1 MSFIT
6 SGLLKKGILLM
17 FDWLANPNRFNRITE
32 KIQPYILLIA
42 ITTLISGLYF
52 GLFDSPKDYQQGDAV
67 RIMYVHVPSAWLA
80 SFLYFSLAI
89 SCVFYLVWKHPL
101 ADLVSSSIAPIGALF
116 SALTLV
122 TGSLWGKPMWGT
134 WWVWDARL
142 TSMLVLFFFY
152 LGYILLSNAFER
164 KIDGSKTASV
174 LAIVGLINLPI
185 VKFSVDWWHTLHQP
199 ASIIKIGGPSIDD
212 KMLLPLILMIFA
224 LSFFSLY
231 MIILNVKTKLIEK
244 KCEALLLKSNL
255 EEISKTG

>member
-1 MSFIT
+1 
-6 SGLLKKGILLM
+6 M
-17 FDWLANPNRFNRITE
+17 FDWLANPNRFNKITE
-32 KIQPYILLIA
+32 NIMPYILFIA

-101 ADLVSSSIAPIGALF
+101 ADLVSSSIAPIGVLF
-116 SALTLV
+116 SALTLI

-174 LAIVGLINLPI
+174 LALSLIHI
-185 VKFSVDWWHTLHQP
+185 
-199 ASIIKIGGPSIDD
+199 
-212 KMLLPLILMIFA
+212 
-224 LSFFSLY
+224 
-231 MIILNVKTKLIEK
+231 
-244 KCEALLLKSNL
+244 
-255 EEISKTG
+255 

>member
-1 MSFIT
+1 
-6 SGLLKKGILLM
+6 M

-32 KIQPYILLIA
+32 KMQPFILLIA
-42 ITTLISGLYF
+42 LTTLISGLYF

-199 ASIIKIGGPSIDD
+199 ASIIKIGGPSIDE

-231 MIILNVKTKLIEK
+231 TIILNVKTKLIEK

-255 EEISKTG
+255 EEISKIG

>member
-1 MSFIT
+1 
-6 SGLLKKGILLM
+6 M
-17 FDWLANPNRFNRITE
+17 FDWLANPNRFNKITE
-32 KIQPYILLIA
+32 KTQPYILLIA
-42 ITTLISGLYF
+42 ISTLISGLYF

-152 LGYILLSNAFER
+152 LGYILLSNAYER

-231 MIILNVKTKLIEK
+231 MVILNVKTKLIEK

-255 EEISKTG
+255 EEISKIG

>member
-1 MSFIT
+1 
-6 SGLLKKGILLM
+6 M

-32 KIQPYILLIA
+32 KTQPFILFIA
-42 ITTLISGLYF
+42 IIALFSGLYF

-101 ADLVSSSIAPIGALF
+101 ADLVSSSIAPIGVLF
-116 SALTLV
+116 SALTLI

-152 LGYILLSNAFER
+152 LGYILLNNAFER

-199 ASIIKIGGPSIDD
+199 ASIIKFGGPSIDE
-212 KMLLPLILMIFA
+212 KMLLPLSLMFLA

-231 MIILNVKTKLIEK
+231 LIILNVKTKLIEK

-255 EEISKTG
+255 EEIS

>member
-1 MSFIT
+1 
-6 SGLLKKGILLM
+6 M

-32 KIQPYILLIA
+32 KIQPCILLIA
-42 ITTLISGLYF
+42 IITLISGLYF
-52 GLFDSPKDYQQGDAV
+52 GLFDSPNDYQQGDAV

-185 VKFSVDWWHTLHQP
+185 VKFSVDWWHTLHQS

>member
-1 MSFIT
+1 
-6 SGLLKKGILLM
+6 M

-32 KIQPYILLIA
+32 KMQPYILLIA
-42 ITTLISGLYF
+42 IITLILGLYF

-80 SFLYFSLAI
+80 SLLYFSLSI

-152 LGYILLSNAFER
+152 LGYILLCNAFER

>member
-1 MSFIT
+1 
-6 SGLLKKGILLM
+6 
-17 FDWLANPNRFNRITE
+17 
-32 KIQPYILLIA
+32 
-42 ITTLISGLYF
+42 
-52 GLFDSPKDYQQGDAV
+52 
-67 RIMYVHVPSAWLA
+67 MYVHVPSAWLA

-89 SCVFYLVWKHPL
+89 SCLFYLVWKHPL

>member
-1 MSFIT
+1 
-6 SGLLKKGILLM
+6 M
-17 FDWLANPNRFNRITE
+17 FDWLANPNRFNRIT
-32 KIQPYILLIA
+32 KILQPFILFIA
-42 ITTLISGLYF
+42 MITLISGLYF
-52 GLFDSPKDYQQGDAV
+52 GLYDSPEDYQQGDAV

-101 ADLVSSSIAPIGALF
+101 ADLISSSIAPIGALF

-185 VKFSVDWWHTLHQP
+185 VKFSVDWWNTLHQP

-212 KMLLPLILMIFA
+212 KMLLPLILMFFA

-231 MIILNVKTKLIEK
+231 LIILNVKTKLIEK

-255 EEISKTG
+255 EEIS

>member
-1 MSFIT
+1 
-6 SGLLKKGILLM
+6 M
-17 FDWLANPNRFNRITE
+17 FDWLANPNRFNKITE

-224 LSFFSLY
+224 LSFFSIY
-231 MIILNVKTKLIEK
+231 IVILNVKTKLIEK

-255 EEISKTG
+255 EEISKIG

>member
-1 MSFIT
+1 
-6 SGLLKKGILLM
+6 M
-17 FDWLANPNRFNRITE
+17 FDWLANPNRFNRIT
-32 KIQPYILLIA
+32 KKLQPFILFIA
-42 ITTLISGLYF
+42 VITLISGLYF
-52 GLFDSPKDYQQGDAV
+52 GLYDSPKDYQQGDAV

-80 SFLYFSLAI
+80 TFLYFSLAI

-101 ADLVSSSIAPIGALF
+101 ADLVSSSIAPVGALF
-116 SALTLV
+116 SALTLI

-185 VKFSVDWWHTLHQP
+185 VKFSVDWWNTLHQP
-199 ASIIKIGGPSIDD
+199 ASIKILGSSTIHSS
-212 KMLLPLILMIFA
+212 MLLPLFLMFFVLILYCALIF
-224 LSFFSLY
+224 LMKY
-231 MIILNVKTKLIEK
+231 KTEIIRIK
-244 KCEALLLKSNL
+244 KKNLKRL
-255 EEISKTG
+255 

>member
-1 MSFIT
+1 
-6 SGLLKKGILLM
+6 M
-17 FDWLANPNRFNRITE
+17 FDWLANPNRFNKITE

-212 KMLLPLILMIFA
+212 KMMLPLILMIFA

-231 MIILNVKTKLIEK
+231 LIILKVKTKLIEK

>member
-1 MSFIT
+1 
-6 SGLLKKGILLM
+6 M
-17 FDWLANPNRFNRITE
+17 FDWLANPNRFTKITE

-80 SFLYFSLAI
+80 SFLYFILAI

>member
-1 MSFIT
+1 
-6 SGLLKKGILLM
+6 M
-17 FDWLANPNRFNRITE
+17 FDWLANPNRFNKITE

-185 VKFSVDWWHTLHQP
+185 VKFSVDWWHTLHQS

>member
-1 MSFIT
+1 
-6 SGLLKKGILLM
+6 M
-17 FDWLANPNRFNRITE
+17 FDWLANPNRFNKITE

-116 SALTLV
+116 SALTLI

-212 KMLLPLILMIFA
+212 KMLLPLILMSFA

-231 MIILNVKTKLIEK
+231 LIVLNVKTKLIEK

-255 EEISKTG
+255 EEISKVG

>member
-1 MSFIT
+1 
-6 SGLLKKGILLM
+6 M
-17 FDWLANPNRFNRITE
+17 FDWLANPNRFNRIT
-32 KIQPYILLIA
+32 KKLQPCILF
-42 ITTLISGLYF
+42 ITIITLFLGLYF
-52 GLFDSPKDYQQGDAV
+52 GLYDSPKDYQQGEAV

-80 SFLYFSLAI
+80 TFLYFNLAI

-101 ADLVSSSIAPIGALF
+101 ANLVSSSIAPIGALF
-116 SALTLV
+116 SALTLI

-185 VKFSVDWWHTLHQP
+185 VKFSVDWWNTLHQP

-212 KMLLPLILMIFA
+212 KMLLPLILMFFA

-231 MIILNVKTKLIEK
+231 LIILNVKTKLIEK

-255 EEISKTG
+255 EEIS

>member
-1 MSFIT
+1 
-6 SGLLKKGILLM
+6 M
-17 FDWLANPNRFNRITE
+17 FDWLANPNRFNKITE

-231 MIILNVKTKLIEK
+231 MIVLNVKTKLIEK

>member
-1 MSFIT
+1 
-6 SGLLKKGILLM
+6 
-17 FDWLANPNRFNRITE
+17 
-32 KIQPYILLIA
+32 
-42 ITTLISGLYF
+42 
-52 GLFDSPKDYQQGDAV
+52 
-67 RIMYVHVPSAWLA
+67 MYVHVPSAWLA

-152 LGYILLSNAFER
+152 LGYILLSNSFER

-212 KMLLPLILMIFA
+212 KMLLPLMLMIFA

-231 MIILNVKTKLIEK
+231 MVILNVKTKLIEK

>member
-1 MSFIT
+1 MFKIFSLSNIFFWIERLIGFIN
-6 SGLLKKGILLM
+6 SIFFILLLVALS
-17 FDWLANPNRFNRITE
+17 FA
-32 KIQPYILLIA
+32 LI
-42 ITTLISGLYF
+42 F
-52 GLFDSPKDYQQGDAV
+52 SPPDYLQGDSV

-80 SFLYFSLAI
+80 SFLYFSLSI
-89 SCVFYLVWKHPL
+89 SCIFYLVWKHPL

-116 SALTLV
+116 SALTLI

-185 VKFSVDWWHTLHQP
+185 VKFSVDWWTTLHQG
-199 ASIIKIGGPSIDD
+199 SSVLKIGGPSMTNDYLITLLVSFLGIF
-212 KMLLPLILMIFA
+212 MLTMYWFSDIF
-224 LSFFSLY
+224 Y
-231 MIILNVKTKLIEK
+231 IIIEK
-244 KCEALLLKSNL
+244 RKIERSKLLND
-255 EEISKTG
+255 

>member
-1 MSFIT
+1 
-6 SGLLKKGILLM
+6 M
-17 FDWLANPNRFNRITE
+17 FDWLANPNRFNKITE

-80 SFLYFSLAI
+80 SFLYFSLAM

-101 ADLVSSSIAPIGALF
+101 ADLISSSIAPIGALF

-152 LGYILLSNAFER
+152 LGYMLLSNAFER

-231 MIILNVKTKLIEK
+231 MVILNVKTKLIEK

-255 EEISKTG
+255 EEISKIG

>member
-1 MSFIT
+1 
-6 SGLLKKGILLM
+6 M

-89 SCVFYLVWKHPL
+89 SCLFYLVWKHPL

-152 LGYILLSNAFER
+152 LGYILLSNSFER